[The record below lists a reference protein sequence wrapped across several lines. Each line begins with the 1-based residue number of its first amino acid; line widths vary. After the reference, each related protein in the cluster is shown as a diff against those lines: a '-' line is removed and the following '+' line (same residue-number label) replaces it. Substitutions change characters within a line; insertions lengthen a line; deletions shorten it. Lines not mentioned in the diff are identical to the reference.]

1 MKHDSIYLEHI
12 IDETAF
18 IIKESRE
25 LSFEDLIKNEILK
38 RAMIRSLEI
47 VGESVKNISKELK
60 DKYPDIEWKK
70 IAGIRD
76 KLIHDYFGVDWNI
89 VWDVINIQIPD
100 LNVKINKML
109 KEAKT

>member
-18 IIKESRE
+18 IIKEGRE
-25 LSFEDLIKNEILK
+25 LSFEDLIKSEILK
-38 RAMIRSLEI
+38 RAIIRSLEI
-47 VGESVKNISKELK
+47 IGEAVKNVSKELK

-100 LNVKINKML
+100 LNVKINKIL
-109 KEAKT
+109 KEIEK

>member
-38 RAMIRSLEI
+38 RAMVRSLEI
-47 VGESVKNISKELK
+47 IGEAVKNISKELK
-60 DKYPDIEWKK
+60 DKYPGIEWKK

-89 VWDVINIQIPD
+89 VWDVINIQIPG
-100 LNVKINKML
+100 LYVKINKML
-109 KEAKT
+109 KEIKT

>member
-1 MKHDSIYLEHI
+1 MKHDSVYLEHI

-25 LSFEDLIKNEILK
+25 LRFEDLIKNEILK
-38 RAMIRSLEI
+38 RAIIRSLEI
-47 VGESVKNISKELK
+47 IGEAVKNISKELK
-60 DKYPDIEWKK
+60 DRHTDIEWKK

-89 VWDVINIQIPD
+89 V
-100 LNVKINKML
+100 
-109 KEAKT
+109 

>member
-1 MKHDSIYLEHI
+1 MKHNSIYLEHI

-25 LSFEDLIKNEILK
+25 LSFEDLIKSEILK
-38 RAMIRSLEI
+38 RAISRSLEI
-47 VGESVKNISKELK
+47 IGEAVKNVSKELK

-76 KLIHDYFGVDWNI
+76 KLIHDYFSVDWNI
-89 VWDVINIQIPD
+89 VWDVISIQIPD
-100 LNVKINKML
+100 LNVKINKILL
-109 KEAKT
+109 KIEK

>member
-1 MKHDSIYLEHI
+1 MKHDSIFLEHI

-18 IIKESRE
+18 VIKESIE
-25 LSFEDLIKNEILK
+25 LGFEDLVKNEVLK

-47 VGESVKNISKELK
+47 IGEAVKNISKELK
-60 DKYPDIEWKK
+60 EKYPDVQWKK

-89 VWDVINIQIPD
+89 VWDVISVQIPD
-100 LNVKINKML
+100 LKVKINKIL
-109 KEAKT
+109 LEIE

>member
-1 MKHDSIYLEHI
+1 MKHDRIYLEHI

-25 LSFEDLIKNEILK
+25 LRFEDLIKNEILE
-38 RAMIRSLEI
+38 RAIIRSLEI
-47 VGESVKNISKELK
+47 IGEAVKNISKELK
-60 DKYPDIEWKK
+60 DKHPDIEWKK

-76 KLIHDYFGVDWNI
+76 KLIHDYFDVDWNI

-100 LNVKINKML
+100 LSVKINKIL
-109 KEAKT
+109 KDMKK

>member
-1 MKHDSIYLEHI
+1 MKHDRIYLEHI

-25 LSFEDLIKNEILK
+25 LRFEDLIKNEILE
-38 RAMIRSLEI
+38 RAIIRSLEI
-47 VGESVKNISKELK
+47 IGEAVKNISKELK
-60 DKYPDIEWKK
+60 DKHPDIEWKK

-89 VWDVINIQIPD
+89 VWDVINIQIHD
-100 LNVKINKML
+100 LNVKINKIL
-109 KEAKT
+109 KEIEK

>member
-18 IIKESRE
+18 VIKESIE
-25 LSFEDLIKNEILK
+25 LGFEDLVKNEVLK

-47 VGESVKNISKELK
+47 IGEAVKNISKELK
-60 DKYPDIEWKK
+60 EKYPDVQWKK

-89 VWDVINIQIPD
+89 VWDVISVQIPD
-100 LNVKINKML
+100 LKVKINKIL
-109 KEAKT
+109 LEIE

>member
-1 MKHDSIYLEHI
+1 MKHDSVYLEHI

-25 LSFEDLIKNEILK
+25 LRFEDLIKNEILK
-38 RAMIRSLEI
+38 RAIIRSLEI
-47 VGESVKNISKELK
+47 IGEAVKNISKELK
-60 DKYPDIEWKK
+60 DRHTDIEWKK

-100 LNVKINKML
+100 LSVKINKIL
-109 KEAKT
+109 KDMKK